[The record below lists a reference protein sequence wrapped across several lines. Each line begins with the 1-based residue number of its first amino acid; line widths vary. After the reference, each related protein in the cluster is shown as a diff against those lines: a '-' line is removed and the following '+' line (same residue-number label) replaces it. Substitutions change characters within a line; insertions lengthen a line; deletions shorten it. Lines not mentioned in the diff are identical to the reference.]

1 MLGLMLGFSDCKN
14 QALNLNSLNCSK
26 VLNHL
31 LVTGQILIIY
41 IFQPEELARTSYK
54 IIP

>member
-14 QALNLNSLNCSK
+14 QALNWNSLNCSK
-26 VLNHL
+26 ELNHL
-31 LVTGQILIIY
+31 LVTGQMLITY
-41 IFQPEELARTSYK
+41 KFHPEELARTSYK